1 METHSKKV
9 GTTITSIRADWA
21 QASWGIS
28 VRHSDCGEDAEWEA
42 TGTQVADFRHDPELA
57 LEYFSRE

>member
-9 GTTITSIRADWA
+9 GTTITYIRADWS

-57 LEYFSRE
+57 LEYFSKE

>member
-9 GTTITSIRADWA
+9 GTTITSIRADWD

-28 VRHSDCGEDAEWEA
+28 VRHSDCGEETEFEYS
-42 TGTQVADFRHDPELA
+42 GFQVADFYHDPELA

>member
-9 GTTITSIRADWA
+9 GTTITYIRADWA

-28 VRHSDCGEDAEWEA
+28 VRHSDCGEETEFESS
-42 TGTQVADFRHDPELA
+42 GFQVADFRHDWELA
-57 LEYFSRE
+57 LEYFSKE

>member
-9 GTTITSIRADWA
+9 GTTITYIRADWA

-28 VRHSDCGEDAEWEA
+28 VRHSDCGEETEFEHS
-42 TGTQVADFRHDPELA
+42 GFQVADFRHDWELA
-57 LEYFSRE
+57 LEYFSKE

>member
-1 METHSKKV
+1 METHSIQN
-9 GTTITSIRADWA
+9 GTTITYIRADWA

-28 VRHSDCGEDAEWEA
+28 VRHSDCGEETEFEYS
-42 TGTQVADFRHDPELA
+42 GFQVADFRHDWEAA